1 MNDSM
6 KMVSVSGG
14 AGSETPDGVSYV
26 WGVSQLGDI
35 YRTLSDGSAEWEKL
49 SDDLG
54 GIEWNWISAKGR
66 KNIWATKPGSS
77 DAAGVYKCSKPC
89 EGVAGKIPWEKIH
102 AGGKLTNIAG
112 SPYTNSHDDE
122 KAANQVWG
130 VNSDNNMFR
139 LSQL

>member
-102 AGGKLTNIAG
+102 AGGLLTNIAG
-112 SPYTNSHDDE
+112 SPYTNTRDQS